1 MISFVSV
8 SVRRF
13 AVEAFVQCV
22 LITQWQRMLT
32 DRFVFYTGGSDT
44 EERPG
49 YTGQTCEKNDS
60 TVYIQNL

>member
-1 MISFVSV
+1 
-8 SVRRF
+8 
-13 AVEAFVQCV
+13 
-22 LITQWQRMLT
+22 MLT

-60 TVYIQNL
+60 TVSLLLLQEPFSSHILDNKNTRINDRM